1 MPSTTKCKH
10 CGKDVKVDWNLCP
23 WCGWAVIR
31 EADQVSGIIFVIGE
45 RKKIRRAA
53 ETMAGFK
60 AVKDVFCVT
69 GEADITVKAM
79 APTFDELRA
88 FVMDSIGGVD
98 GVLDTRTYMVVSSL
112 KELSENI
119 PDPGKDPVRTVIL
132 LKVDQARR
140 QALAETLIKQRFV
153 EDVLQVTGDADLVVK
168 CMFPIY
174 SEMRKFV
181 AETIATMP
189 GIREQKTFMAVTI
202 FKEHGK
208 ATSEV
213 PKSQNIPKDV
223 YFKRPQNEQ
232 EIMNVLTNLPRGVP
246 SSLWGLAVDELA
258 TEILKAE
265 YALTPS
271 GAPLVQLRG
280 KWYRGDV
287 EDVSTYLS
295 AYDGDV
301 IKKK

>member
-1 MPSTTKCKH
+1 MTSITKCKH

-31 EADQVSGIIFVIGE
+31 ESDQVSGIIFVIGE
-45 RKKIRRAA
+45 RKKIRKAA
-53 ETMAGFK
+53 ETIAGFK
-60 AVKDVFCVT
+60 AVRDVFVVT
-69 GEADITVKAM
+69 GEADITLKAM

-88 FVMDSIGGVD
+88 FVLDSVGGVD

-112 KELSENI
+112 KELSENV

-140 QALAETLIKQRFV
+140 QALAETLIKQKFV

-181 AETIATMP
+181 AETVGSMP

-202 FKEHGK
+202 FKENGK

-258 TEILKAE
+258 GEILKAE
-265 YALTPS
+265 YGLTPS
-271 GAPLVQLRG
+271 GAPLVQLKG

-287 EDVSTYLS
+287 EDASTYLQ
-295 AYDGDV
+295 AYDGDI